1 MTIVYM
7 RKYVCIYVC
16 MCICMYV
23 YMYVYIY
30 VCIYMC
36 VYVYTCIY
44 ILLLLFFFFTES
56 HISVGCGIFPG
67 MGKYVV
73 VLYSTCID
81 TVSVIFSFS

>member
-7 RKYVCIYVC
+7 RKYVCIYVF
-16 MCICMYV
+16 MCIGMYV
-23 YMYVYIY
+23 YMYVYIC
-30 VCIYMC
+30 VCMYIH
-36 VYVYTCIY
+36 VYIY
-44 ILLLLFFFFTES
+44 IYNYYYYYFFTES

>member
-1 MTIVYM
+1 MYVYM
-7 RKYVCIYVC
+7 YVCVYVC
-16 MCICMYV
+16 MYICMYNI

-30 VCIYMC
+30 VCMYIH
-36 VYVYTCIY
+36 VYIY
-44 ILLLLFFFFTES
+44 IYICIFFFFTES

-67 MGKYVV
+67 MGKYVG